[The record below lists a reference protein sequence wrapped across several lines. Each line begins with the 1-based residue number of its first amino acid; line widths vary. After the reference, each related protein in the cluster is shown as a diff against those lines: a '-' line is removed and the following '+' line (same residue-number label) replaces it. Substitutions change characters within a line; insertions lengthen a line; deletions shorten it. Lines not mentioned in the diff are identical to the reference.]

1 MRLALFTIESAAAD
15 AAARTLIERRP
26 AHMAAVFL
34 SQRSPLG
41 EGWRHLR
48 RSGAEFTS
56 YLAAN
61 FVVAPALARLSGRPH
76 LRKTCRRLGIPV
88 VPVRD
93 VNAGALR
100 QRLRDDGVDLIVS
113 LYFDRIF
120 DAETVASVSRGAV
133 NVHPAPLPSYRGPC
147 PLIHM
152 AVDGVA
158 DGAVSVH
165 RIADRTI
172 DAGPVLASR
181 PVAFHAAP
189 TILARERRCFAAGVD
204 LLCEL
209 LDHMDT
215 ALAAAQPQGP
225 GSYQGFPD
233 RATLARLRR
242 RGVPLYTRAD
252 TGPA

>member
-26 AHMAAVFL
+26 ADVAAVFL
-34 SQRSPLG
+34 SQRAPLG

-48 RSGAEFTS
+48 RSGAAFTS

-61 FVVAPALARLSGRPH
+61 FVVAPALARLTGRPH

-88 VPVRD
+88 VPVHD
-93 VNAGALR
+93 VNDGALR
-100 QRLRDDGVDLIVS
+100 QRLRDARLDLIVS

-120 DAETVASVSRGAV
+120 DAETVACAGRGAV
-133 NVHPAPLPSYRGPC
+133 NVHPAPLPAYRGPC

-152 AVDGVA
+152 AADDVA
-158 DGAVSVH
+158 DGAVTVH
-165 RIADRTI
+165 RIEDRTI
-172 DAGPVLASR
+172 DAGSILARR
-181 PVAFHAAP
+181 PVAFDGSP

-215 ALAAAQPQGP
+215 ALAAAQSQGS
-225 GSYQGFPD
+225 GRYQGFPD

-242 RGVPLYTRAD
+242 RGVSLYARAD
-252 TGPA
+252 MGPA